1 MASSD
6 TGRTPAQGAEAASAS
21 ASPWPLRK
29 LQSFAPGLW
38 SQYKAYEDVFV
49 ERAKVT
55 ISDALVLASKHQAE
69 AIGCATVAGFI
80 LFRGANRSDHRI
92 YFAFRVD
99 VAKPVNLMHARSCLF
114 RVNGPRRFL
123 YRNTLGRFKTE
134 KDLLNDVEQSMIEY
148 KTSIESLRKDSKYTL
163 DKVVIGESDLQRGRT
178 DLRSTGKQIQ
188 SVIRSIYKAES
199 TAAGLMD
206 QLRIIPTRQSLELRA
221 EVASMASGLKN
232 RRHVLEERVNRI
244 SEYGVRV

>member
-1 MASSD
+1 M
-6 TGRTPAQGAEAASAS
+6 
-21 ASPWPLRK
+21 K
-29 LQSFAPGLW
+29 SFSPGLW
-38 SQYKAYEDVFV
+38 SHYKAYEDVFV

-55 ISDALVLASKHQAE
+55 ISDALVLASGHQAE

-80 LFRGANRSDHRI
+80 LLR
-92 YFAFRVD
+92 
-99 VAKPVNLMHARSCLF
+99 
-114 RVNGPRRFL
+114 GPRRFL

-134 KDLLNDVEQSMIEY
+134 KDLLNDAEQSMIEY
-148 KTSIESLRKDSKYTL
+148 KTSIENLRKESKYTL

-188 SVIRSIYKAES
+188 SVISSIYKAES

-206 QLRIIPTRQSLELRA
+206 RLRTIPTRQSLELRA
-221 EVASMASGLKN
+221 EVASMASDLKSQ
-232 RRHVLEERVNRI
+232 RYVLEERVNRI

>member
-1 MASSD
+1 MASSE
-6 TGRTPAQGAEAASAS
+6 TGRTPSQGAEAAS

-38 SQYKAYEDVFV
+38 PQYKAYEDVLV

-55 ISDALVLASKHQAE
+55 ISDALVLASEHQAE

-80 LFRGANRSDHRI
+80 LFR
-92 YFAFRVD
+92 
-99 VAKPVNLMHARSCLF
+99 
-114 RVNGPRRFL
+114 GPRRFL

-221 EVASMASGLKN
+221 EVASMASDLKN

>member
-80 LFRGANRSDHRI
+80 LFR
-92 YFAFRVD
+92 
-99 VAKPVNLMHARSCLF
+99 
-114 RVNGPRRFL
+114 GPRRFL

>member
-80 LFRGANRSDHRI
+80 LFRG
-92 YFAFRVD
+92 
-99 VAKPVNLMHARSCLF
+99 
-114 RVNGPRRFL
+114 PRRFL

-178 DLRSTGKQIQ
+178 DLRSTG
-188 SVIRSIYKAES
+188 
-199 TAAGLMD
+199 LMD

>member
-1 MASSD
+1 MASSE
-6 TGRTPAQGAEAASAS
+6 TGRTPSQGAEAAS

-38 SQYKAYEDVFV
+38 PQYKAYEDVLV

-55 ISDALVLASKHQAE
+55 ISDALVLASEHQAE

-80 LFRGANRSDHRI
+80 LFR
-92 YFAFRVD
+92 
-99 VAKPVNLMHARSCLF
+99 
-114 RVNGPRRFL
+114 GPRRFL

-188 SVIRSIYKAES
+188 SVIRSIYKTES

-221 EVASMASGLKN
+221 EVASMASDLKN

>member
-21 ASPWPLRK
+21 PWPLRK
-29 LQSFAPGLW
+29 LQSFTPGLW

-55 ISDALVLASKHQAE
+55 ISDALVLASEHQAE

-80 LFRGANRSDHRI
+80 LFR
-92 YFAFRVD
+92 
-99 VAKPVNLMHARSCLF
+99 
-114 RVNGPRRFL
+114 GPRRFL

-163 DKVVIGESDLQRGRT
+163 DKVVIGESDLHRGRT

-221 EVASMASGLKN
+221 EVASMASDLKN
-232 RRHVLEERVNRI
+232 QRHVLEERVNRI

>member
-1 MASSD
+1 MASPD
-6 TGRTPAQGAEAASAS
+6 PGRTPAQGEEAAS

-38 SQYKAYEDVFV
+38 SQYRAYEDSVV
-49 ERAKVT
+49 ENAKGT
-55 ISDALVLASKHQAE
+55 IADAVVLVREHQAE

-80 LFRGANRSDHRI
+80 LFR
-92 YFAFRVD
+92 
-99 VAKPVNLMHARSCLF
+99 
-114 RVNGPRRFL
+114 GPRRFL

-134 KDLLNDVEQSMIEY
+134 KDLLNDAEQSMMEY
-148 KTSIESLRKDSKYTL
+148 KKSIEGLKKDSKYTL
-163 DKVVIGESDLQRGRT
+163 DKIAIGESDLQRGRT

-188 SVIRSIYKAES
+188 VLIGSIYKAES

-206 QLRIIPTRQSLELRA
+206 RLRTIPTRKSLELRA
-221 EVASMASGLKN
+221 EVASMASDLKN
-232 RRHVLEERVNRI
+232 QRYVLEERIKKI

>member
-1 MASSD
+1 MASPDS
-6 TGRTPAQGAEAASAS
+6 GRTPAQGAEDSS

-38 SQYKAYEDVFV
+38 SQCKAYEDVFV
-49 ERAKVT
+49 ESAKVT
-55 ISDALVLASKHQAE
+55 ISDALVLASDHQAE
-69 AIGCATVAGFI
+69 AVGCATVAGFI
-80 LFRGANRSDHRI
+80 FL
-92 YFAFRVD
+92 
-99 VAKPVNLMHARSCLF
+99 K
-114 RVNGPRRFL
+114 GPRRFL

-134 KDLLNDVEQSMIEY
+134 KDLLNDVEESMIEY
-148 KTSIESLRKDSKYTL
+148 KTSIQNLRKNSKYTL

-188 SVIRSIYKAES
+188 SVIGSIYKAES

-206 QLRIIPTRQSLELRA
+206 RLRTIPTRQSLELRA
-221 EVASMASGLKN
+221 EVASMASDLKKQ
-232 RRHVLEERVNRI
+232 RYVLEERVNQI

>member
-21 ASPWPLRK
+21 SWPLRK
-29 LQSFAPGLW
+29 LQSFTPGLW

-49 ERAKVT
+49 ERAK
-55 ISDALVLASKHQAE
+55 
-69 AIGCATVAGFI
+69 
-80 LFRGANRSDHRI
+80 
-92 YFAFRVD
+92 
-99 VAKPVNLMHARSCLF
+99 
-114 RVNGPRRFL
+114 GPRRFL

-188 SVIRSIYKAES
+188 SVISSIYKAES
-199 TAAGLMD
+199 TAAGIEFFFKGLMD
-206 QLRIIPTRQSLELRA
+206 RLRIIPTRQSLELRA
-221 EVASMASGLKN
+221 EVASMASDLKN
-232 RRHVLEERVNRI
+232 QRHVLEERVNRI

>member
-1 MASSD
+1 MASSEI
-6 TGRTPAQGAEAASAS
+6 GRTPAQGAEDAS

-29 LQSFAPGLW
+29 LQL
-38 SQYKAYEDVFV
+38 
-49 ERAKVT
+49 
-55 ISDALVLASKHQAE
+55 
-69 AIGCATVAGFI
+69 
-80 LFRGANRSDHRI
+80 LFRMRWFLRASIKRRQL
-92 YFAFRVD
+92 D
-99 VAKPVNLMHARSCLF
+99 VPLSQGSSCSEITVPLPMVKDQAIEEKPKQNLGFVNAMQINKWAELMNVVPS
-114 RVNGPRRFL
+114 GPRRFL

-221 EVASMASGLKN
+221 EASEIALM
-232 RRHVLEERVNRI
+232 
-244 SEYGVRV
+244 

>member
-1 MASSD
+1 MASSE

-38 SQYKAYEDVFV
+38 PQYKAYEDVLV

-55 ISDALVLASKHQAE
+55 ISDALVLASEHQAE

-80 LFRGANRSDHRI
+80 LFR
-92 YFAFRVD
+92 
-99 VAKPVNLMHARSCLF
+99 
-114 RVNGPRRFL
+114 GPRRFL

-221 EVASMASGLKN
+221 EVASMASDLKN

>member
-1 MASSD
+1 MASSE
-6 TGRTPAQGAEAASAS
+6 TGRTPAQGAEDAS

-55 ISDALVLASKHQAE
+55 ISDALVFANEHQAE
-69 AIGCATVAGFI
+69 TIGCATVAGFI
-80 LFRGANRSDHRI
+80 LFR
-92 YFAFRVD
+92 
-99 VAKPVNLMHARSCLF
+99 
-114 RVNGPRRFL
+114 GPRRFL

-221 EVASMASGLKN
+221 EVASMASDLKN

-244 SEYGVRV
+244 SEYGVRI

>member
-1 MASSD
+1 MASSE
-6 TGRTPAQGAEAASAS
+6 TGRTPSQGAEAAS

-38 SQYKAYEDVFV
+38 PQYKAYEDVLV
-49 ERAKVT
+49 ERAKGNPPPPPPLFTGCICLTMMVPQSILGFISILVT
-55 ISDALVLASKHQAE
+55 ISDALVLASEHQAE

-80 LFRGANRSDHRI
+80 LFR
-92 YFAFRVD
+92 
-99 VAKPVNLMHARSCLF
+99 
-114 RVNGPRRFL
+114 GPRRFL

-221 EVASMASGLKN
+221 EVASMASDLKN